1 MPTVIKNFGAKKKLK
16 INFAFAILV
25 FVSAF
30 SIFAQAAP
38 PDANLYYRRTH
49 AGQLPPAGVNPADHS
64 GETTNFFAASTN
76 VEIRLIQPRALFNN
90 ISPTNLGKGDWIW
103 EMPQTESHLG
113 VSDVQSVI
121 NYETNLNM
129 KWITVKCGDGANIW
143 SQFTS
148 DLITRAHAAGLKIF
162 GWAYVYGNNTNHYGT
177 GSTQSANING
187 EINVALNALSL
198 GADGF
203 IIDAETEYETNPT
216 RRADATTYCTAIKAN
231 YPNYFLAHAPFP
243 YISYHSGFPYLEFG
257 TNCDAVMPQDYWGA
271 IGISPQQMVSD
282 MNSQWITWQNS
293 LTGFNTNAIKP
304 IVPLGQSYA
313 PVTGAQITQF
323 LYAMQTNSPKAT
335 PAGYYGV
342 SFWDAQERTADM
354 DAAVQGGSFN
364 TNLPTL
370 AILPLLQHVAD
381 FGSSITFTS
390 IVSGT
395 SPINYQWQFNGT
407 NISGATT
414 NSLTLT
420 NAQMFNAGNYFLIVT
435 NAAGSLTSSPA
446 SLIIYPLQTTIFSD
460 NFDSNTATNW
470 IINKSSS
477 DTAVAFNFDYSALGI
492 SSAPHSSG
500 GTTRGVQLKAN
511 LTQGVVSA
519 ISISPT
525 NQIFAGDYRL
535 HFDGWIN
542 VNGPFP
548 GGGASSTEFL
558 TAGIGTVGTR
568 AEYTGN
574 TSADGFYFSAD
585 GDGGVSGTST
595 TSGDYCAYIGNALQG
610 TTTGI
615 YPAATDV
622 SARDNANTY
631 YTTLF
636 PNGLAAPALQKSTY
650 SQQTGN
656 LNSGTFGFAWHDVI
670 ISKRGSTVNWS
681 VDGVLFATISNATFV
696 SSNVFVGF
704 WDPFASLTDN
714 TNLSFGLVD
723 NFRVEVAAVA
733 PTISTNPQPQTVKLG
748 TNITF
753 NVSANGLPAPN
764 FQWRFNGTNIF
775 GATNFIFSLTNVTT
789 TNVGNYSVVITN
801 IAGSVTSAPAALAL
815 LPPAA
820 AQFQSIQLQPDNSL
834 QIIFSGDSGWT
845 YTVEVSTN
853 LFNWNA
859 LTNFSSS
866 NGIFNFTINSTTNAP
881 QQFYRARAGP

>member
-1 MPTVIKNFGAKKKLK
+1 
-16 INFAFAILV
+16 
-25 FVSAF
+25 
-30 SIFAQAAP
+30 
-38 PDANLYYRRTH
+38 
-49 AGQLPPAGVNPADHS
+49 
-64 GETTNFFAASTN
+64 
-76 VEIRLIQPRALFNN
+76 
-90 ISPTNLGKGDWIW
+90 
-103 EMPQTESHLG
+103 
-113 VSDVQSVI
+113 
-121 NYETNLNM
+121 
-129 KWITVKCGDGANIW
+129 
-143 SQFTS
+143 
-148 DLITRAHAAGLKIF
+148 
-162 GWAYVYGNNTNHYGT
+162 
-177 GSTQSANING
+177 
-187 EINVALNALSL
+187 
-198 GADGF
+198 
-203 IIDAETEYETNPT
+203 
-216 RRADATTYCTAIKAN
+216 
-231 YPNYFLAHAPFP
+231 
-243 YISYHSGFPYLEFG
+243 
-257 TNCDAVMPQDYWGA
+257 
-271 IGISPQQMVSD
+271 
-282 MNSQWITWQNS
+282 
-293 LTGFNTNAIKP
+293 
-304 IVPLGQSYA
+304 
-313 PVTGAQITQF
+313 
-323 LYAMQTNSPKAT
+323 
-335 PAGYYGV
+335 
-342 SFWDAQERTADM
+342 
-354 DAAVQGGSFN
+354 
-364 TNLPTL
+364 
-370 AILPLLQHVAD
+370 LLQHVAD

-395 SPINYQWQFNGT
+395 SPINYQWQFNCT

-492 SSAPHSSG
+492 SSAPHSIG

-733 PTISTNPQPQTVKLG
+733 PTIATNPQPQTVKLG

-834 QIIFSGDSGWT
+834 QIIFSGDSGWN